1 MQSTL
6 SFQYGSAT
14 MKVTFESPPFLIC
27 SFTSSPHIPFA
38 TPGAPRSAPLP
49 PQRNV
54 HVGIRKREEEEVGRS
69 KVGGTA
75 SFVGECFP
83 TMYVHVQIPL
93 FSLLASIPLDLA
105 AARMGGQFLFPPPNC
120 RTCHESRRE
129 ISPSSSSPVRLS
141 RPTFPLIT
149 SPPLAAAE
157 EEEGSPTHGRQ
168 TAFPPLARHGPC
180 VCNFSPR
187 GSPYVPPS
195 LFSPLRCCRHRAR
208 GRRRRAVGRPRCQ
221 KNNEDEVL
229 LLLLQEMCPP
239 PPYLGGEGEGELK
252 RQPRKK
258 ERGASSPLDRRKEER
273 ERR

>member
-1 MQSTL
+1 
-6 SFQYGSAT
+6 
-14 MKVTFESPPFLIC
+14 
-27 SFTSSPHIPFA
+27 
-38 TPGAPRSAPLP
+38 
-49 PQRNV
+49 
-54 HVGIRKREEEEVGRS
+54 
-69 KVGGTA
+69 
-75 SFVGECFP
+75 
-83 TMYVHVQIPL
+83 MYVHVQIPL
-93 FSLLASIPLDLA
+93 FSLLASISLDLA
-105 AARMGGQFLFPPPNC
+105 AARMGGQFLFPPQLPHMP
-120 RTCHESRRE
+120 RIKERDLP
-129 ISPSSSSPVRLS
+129 PSSSSPVRLS

-149 SPPLAAAE
+149 SSPLAAAE
-157 EEEGSPTHGRQ
+157 EEEEGSPTQGRQ

-208 GRRRRAVGRPRCQ
+208 GRTRRAAGRPRCQ

-258 ERGASSPLDRRKEER
+258 ERGASPPPSTG
-273 ERR
+273 ERRRGRGDNANDSQHQLWPWRQSQPHLLTGEEGTESPPPSRCNLYCPTSVFLRTSPMGTISSWHAQGLL

>member
-1 MQSTL
+1 MLENVSQLCTYTSK
-6 SFQYGSAT
+6 FPY
-14 MKVTFESPPFLIC
+14 SP
-27 SFTSSPHIPFA
+27 
-38 TPGAPRSAPLP
+38 
-49 PQRNV
+49 
-54 HVGIRKREEEEVGRS
+54 
-69 KVGGTA
+69 
-75 SFVGECFP
+75 
-83 TMYVHVQIPL
+83 
-93 FSLLASIPLDLA
+93 SLLLFLSSILQLQEWE
-105 AARMGGQFLFPPPNC
+105 GSFSFPPNC

-149 SPPLAAAE
+149 SSPLAAAE
-157 EEEGSPTHGRQ
+157 EEEEGSPTQGRQ

-208 GRRRRAVGRPRCQ
+208 GRTRRAAGRPRCQ